1 MVGINPGPILTD
13 LLETLLRRR
22 AQDALGDEERWRET
36 MAAMPF
42 GRAGRVEE
50 VAALAAFLASD
61 LSGYTS
67 GTIVTVDGGAASRRK
82 AF

>member
-1 MVGINPGPILTD
+1 MRAAAERGSAVLMAMMYS
-13 LLETLLRRR
+13 LR
-22 AQDALGDEERWRET
+22 DAGRWRET

-42 GRAGRVEE
+42 GRAGRPEE

-67 GTIVTVDGGAASRRK
+67 GTVVTVDGGAANRRK

>member
-1 MVGINPGPILTD
+1 MAARMMMICQTSVWKTSKRRAE
-13 LLETLLRRR
+13 ETLG
-22 AQDALGDEERWRET
+22 AAARWGET

-67 GTIVTVDGGAASRRK
+67 GTIVTVDGGMASRRK